1 MTEKAKTMTNTQHT
15 RVALITGASRGIG
28 AHIARALAS
37 EGWSIAALAR
47 SESSLSDVASA
58 ITEAGA
64 EVMTLACEVTDVDQ
78 VTSAVDTVL
87 EQWGHIDL
95 LVNNAGLIEPEVA
108 LWDADPEQWW
118 QVIETNV
125 RGPFLMSRAVVPA
138 MIAAGGGRIVNMN
151 SGAGTKENGVLSAY
165 TASKSALARITGAV
179 ATSAADDQVFAFD
192 LAPGVV
198 ATDMT
203 ASMDMHRGRTDWTD
217 PGDVTG
223 LVVALASGELDAY
236 SGRMVRAGVDTVEAL
251 KSQAE
256 AGLSDGAR
264 MLRLRPWGEG
274 DPVA

>member
-1 MTEKAKTMTNTQHT
+1 MTKTEHS

-58 ITEAGA
+58 ITEAGSD
-64 EVMTLACEVTDVDQ
+64 VMTLACEVTDVKQ
-78 VTSAVDTVL
+78 VTSAVGTVL
-87 EQWGHIDL
+87 EQWGRIDL

-179 ATSAADDQVFAFD
+179 AVSAADDHVFAFD

-223 LVVALASGELDAY
+223 LLSALASGDLDAF
-236 SGRMVRAGVDTVEAL
+236 SGCMVRAGVDTVEAL

-264 MLRLRPWGEG
+264 MLRLRPWGED
-274 DPVA
+274 DPVAK